1 MFLHCCSVGFSRRT
15 VKLLNGK
22 RDTGYGLGTTSFG
35 WNHKGLGQ
43 GIFNIVLLD
52 IVLLEHTLPPP
63 PSLGGTLYCAYTG
76 RIRPKR
82 VPFSGLRYFRG
93 FISIREGNF
102 VNLVY
107 IEHPALDET
116 IRNWVKVFSTLKSC
130 IVGPHLCPSPHPPF
144 PGGALSIVPI
154 REISALKEYLF
165 QASGIWEGCLV

>member
-63 PSLGGTLYCAYTG
+63 PL
-76 RIRPKR
+76 P
-82 VPFSGLRYFRG
+82 
-93 FISIREGNF
+93 
-102 VNLVY
+102 
-107 IEHPALDET
+107 
-116 IRNWVKVFSTLKSC
+116 W
-130 IVGPHLCPSPHPPF
+130 
-144 PGGALSIVPI
+144 GALSIVPI
-154 REISALKEYLF
+154 REISALKEYLI

>member
-52 IVLLEHTLPPP
+52 IALLEHTLPPP
-63 PSLGGTLYCAYTG
+63 PL
-76 RIRPKR
+76 P
-82 VPFSGLRYFRG
+82 
-93 FISIREGNF
+93 
-102 VNLVY
+102 
-107 IEHPALDET
+107 
-116 IRNWVKVFSTLKSC
+116 W
-130 IVGPHLCPSPHPPF
+130 
-144 PGGALSIVPI
+144 GALSIVPI
-154 REISALKEYLF
+154 REISALKEYLI